1 MGKQAK
7 RISISD
13 IISAF
18 ALFISVVALIITALE
33 GEAARRHNRL
43 SMTPIIQFERIFVPH
58 EPRPQLGIYM
68 ANHGTGVAL
77 LESFTVYVDGKPTPL
92 SDYGGLGEA
101 ARMLGLLDRSDFPVK
116 FVTNL
121 RKAVAPGEVLFLF
134 GFDKEDYTKER
145 GALLR
150 DAMSRISI
158 HVKYK
163 SVYDDVYEQDLER
176 PQ

>member
-1 MGKQAK
+1 MGKQVK
-7 RISISD
+7 RISVSD
-13 IISAF
+13 IVSGFALSVSIIALVISAY
-18 ALFISVVALIITALE
+18 E

-68 ANHGTGVAL
+68 ANYGTGVAL
-77 LESFTVYVDGKPTPL
+77 LESFSVYVDGKPVPF
-92 SDYGGLGEA
+92 SDSGGLAEA
-101 ARMLGLLDRSDFPVK
+101 ARVLGLLDRPDFPVK
-116 FVTNL
+116 FVTSL
-121 RKAVAPGEVLFLF
+121 RKAVPPGEVLFLF
-134 GFDKEDYTKER
+134 GIDKEDYTKER

-163 SVYDDVYEQDLER
+163 SVYDDVYEQDLGQ